1 MSETFK
7 LSRYALVSDSFC
19 EPGRDTP
26 LRVLFSTRS
35 SARLVVS
42 DRTWLALQANPA
54 ADVDQSL
61 RDALIASKI
70 LVPDTENE
78 FAEVLAEN
86 KQVQTDDRTLYQVIQ
101 PTAACQLGC
110 DYCGQ
115 AHSPRTLSEAHLND
129 ILERVEKKLMTGR
142 FRALSI
148 AWFGGEPLLAQDVMR
163 RASAQFRDLANRLNI
178 EYSARLVTNGVRLD
192 EAAQAELHAV
202 HRIRYVEVT
211 LDGDEAAHDARRHW
225 KRTERGSFATILRNV
240 STLVARPPPRPG
252 VGIRCNVDVRNVEAV
267 VPLIRTLAEAG
278 LHKLLKRFYVA
289 SVYSW
294 GNGASRLALPPVEF
308 ASREIVWFAEMA
320 RLGFPLD
327 LIPHR
332 VHATCMVFK
341 PDAELV
347 DAFGTRF
354 NCTEVSYV
362 PSYTVAGEN
371 VYALRTGGGSTR
383 AAELS
388 AFYDRVAEGVYPCR
402 ECQMFPV
409 CGGACPKDWLEGE
422 VPCPPAKHNIGQ
434 RLILEHVLENRQ
446 IRAVDCLGYK
456 LSAPPPPGPSSST

>member
-1 MSETFK
+1 MSDTLK

-35 SARLVVS
+35 GARLVLS
-42 DRTWLALQANPA
+42 DRRWLALQANPA
-54 ADVDQSL
+54 AAIGQAL

-70 LVPDTENE
+70 LVLETEDE

-86 KQVQTDDRTLYQVIQ
+86 KHVQTDDHTLYQVIQ

-115 AHSPRTLSEAHLND
+115 AHSPRTLSDAHLKD
-129 ILERVEKKLMTGR
+129 LLARVEQKLLTGR
-142 FRALSI
+142 FRELSVG
-148 AWFGGEPLLAQDVMR
+148 WFGGEPLLARDVMR
-163 RASAQFRDLANRLNI
+163 RASAQLRDLANRLNV
-178 EYSARLVTNGVRLD
+178 EYSAKIVTNGVRLD
-192 EAAQAELHAV
+192 QAAQAELHEV

-211 LDGDEAAHDARRHW
+211 LDGDERAHDARRHW

-240 STLVARPPPRPG
+240 SALLKRPPPRPD
-252 VGIRCNVDVRNVEAV
+252 VGIRCNVDARNVESV
-267 VPLIRTLAEAG
+267 VPLMKTLAEAG
-278 LHKLLKRFYVA
+278 LQELLKRFYVA

-294 GNGASRLALPPVEF
+294 GNGASRLALPPLEF
-308 ASREIVWFAEMA
+308 ASWQIIWFAEMA

-327 LIPHR
+327 LIPQR
-332 VHATCMVFK
+332 VHETCMVFK
-341 PDAELV
+341 PEAELV

-354 NCTEVSYV
+354 NCSEVSYV

-371 VYALRTGGGSTR
+371 IYALRPDGGSTR

-388 AFYDRVAEGVYPCR
+388 TFYDRVEKGTYPCR
-402 ECQMFPV
+402 ECPMLPV
-409 CGGACPKDWLEGE
+409 CGGACPKAWLEGE
-422 VPCPPAKHNIGQ
+422 VPCPPPKYNIGQ
-434 RLILEHVLENRQ
+434 RLILEHVLAKR
-446 IRAVDCLGYK
+446 RLAAVDPLTAKQC
-456 LSAPPPPGPSSST
+456 